1 MHHEQK
7 ISEEYIGFL
16 TIGSLIPHYRQL
28 KPYYID
34 NWGLGGKSAA
44 LDVSNR
50 SRLK

>member
-16 TIGSLIPHYRQL
+16 TIGSHYRQL

-34 NWGLGGKSAA
+34 NWGLGSKSAA
-44 LDVSNR
+44 LDVSNT

>member
-7 ISEEYIGFL
+7 INEEYIGL
-16 TIGSLIPHYRQL
+16 PHYRQL

-34 NWGLGGKSAA
+34 NWGLGSKSAA
-44 LDVSNR
+44 LDVSNT